1 MTKIIE
7 EFIVRRKEQWL
18 TQKIKSKK
26 EDGAALK
33 QKAEEQFSIRNWI
46 ENASLRA
53 KQLHV
58 VTHVAKL
65 SHPDAKTSAFVASC
79 PQKCDG
85 YLRTGNVNYRNDV
98 YGNAAA
104 LDVYNFLSLNLK
116 DHLSILQAFE
126 RRDPELV
133 QFIMNLELDFESL
146 RENFLKIKNDEAA
159 PQTSSLIKQ
168 VYFPIGENKYHL
180 LSIVSPT
187 GMMSELNQR
196 IRTMRKNAKESPDKL
211 KDSDCQEVNYEQLTN
226 LTKIGFG
233 GSKPQNIS
241 SINNQEH
248 GVFFLLPSLPPEL
261 PKKYLRLP
269 TEDFF
274 KQSIS
279 FKNPQFMCEFE
290 ALERWLNSSLNNQM
304 SRQSIRSHIDNL
316 IDRILLIAQRYQTL
330 DAGWTDAKTTLPIY
344 QRIWLDQAF
353 RTQRQNDDNWRDK
366 LADRMA
372 HWIIDSWER
381 LSHRKRFG
389 DNEIEEIKQLI
400 LSQRELF

>member
-18 TQKIKSKK
+18 TQKIKSGK
-26 EDGAALK
+26 EDEAVLK
-33 QKAEEQFSIRNWI
+33 QKADEQFSMRNWI
-46 ENASLRA
+46 GNASLRA

-65 SHPDAKTSAFVASC
+65 SHPDAKASAFVASC
-79 PQKCDG
+79 SKRNDG
-85 YLRTGNVNYRNDV
+85 YLRTGNVDYQTDV

-104 LDVYNFLSLNLK
+104 LDVYNFLALDLR
-116 DHLSILQAFE
+116 DHLSILEAFE
-126 RRDPELV
+126 RRDLELV
-133 QFIMNLELDFESL
+133 DFIRNLELDFETL
-146 RENFLKIKNDEAA
+146 RENFLKKNDEAA

-187 GMMSELNQR
+187 GMMAQLNQR
-196 IRTMRKNAKESPDKL
+196 IRTIRETTKESREKF
-211 KDSDCQEVNYEQLTN
+211 KDSDCQEVSYEQLTN

-248 GVFFLLPSLPPEL
+248 GVFFLLPSLPPQL
-261 PKKYLRLP
+261 PQKHLRLP

-274 KQSIS
+274 KQSIF
-279 FKNPQFMCEFE
+279 FKNPLFMYEFE

-304 SRQSIRSHIDNL
+304 SRQSIRYHIDNL
-316 IDRILLIAQRYQTL
+316 IDRILLMAQPYQAL
-330 DAGWTDAKTTLPIY
+330 EAGWTEAKTGLPIY
-344 QRIWLDQAF
+344 QKIWLDRAF
-353 RTQRQNDDNWRDK
+353 EMQHQKQDEWRDK
-366 LADRMA
+366 LADRITLWM
-372 HWIIDSWER
+372 IDSWER
-381 LSHRKRFG
+381 VSHRKRFG
-389 DNEIEEIKQLI
+389 DNEIEEIKHMI
-400 LSQRELF
+400 LSQKELF

>member
-18 TQKIKSKK
+18 TQKIKSGK
-26 EDGAALK
+26 EDEAVLK
-33 QKAEEQFSIRNWI
+33 QKADEQFSMRNWI
-46 ENASLRA
+46 GNASLRA

-65 SHPDAKTSAFVASC
+65 SHPDAKASAFVASC
-79 PQKCDG
+79 SKRNDG
-85 YLRTGNVNYRNDV
+85 YLRTGNVDYQTDV

-104 LDVYNFLSLNLK
+104 LDVYNFLALDLR
-116 DHLSILQAFE
+116 DHLSILEAFE
-126 RRDPELV
+126 RRDLELV
-133 QFIMNLELDFESL
+133 DFIRNLELDFETL
-146 RENFLKIKNDEAA
+146 RENFLKKNDEAA

-187 GMMSELNQR
+187 GMMAQLNQR
-196 IRTMRKNAKESPDKL
+196 IRTIRETTKESREKF
-211 KDSDCQEVNYEQLTN
+211 KDSDCQEVSYEQLTN

-248 GVFFLLPSLPPEL
+248 GVFFLLPSLPPQL
-261 PKKYLRLP
+261 PQKHLRLP

-274 KQSIS
+274 KQSIF
-279 FKNPQFMCEFE
+279 FKNPLFMYEFE

-304 SRQSIRSHIDNL
+304 SRQSIRYHIDNL
-316 IDRILLIAQRYQTL
+316 IDRILLMAQPYQAL
-330 DAGWTDAKTTLPIY
+330 EAGWTEAKTGLPIY
-344 QRIWLDQAF
+344 QKIWLDQAF
-353 RTQRQNDDNWRDK
+353 EMQHQNQDEWRDK
-366 LADRMA
+366 LADRITLWM
-372 HWIIDSWER
+372 IDSWEHV
-381 LSHRKRFG
+381 SHRKRFG
-389 DNEIEEIKQLI
+389 DNEIEEIKHMI
-400 LSQRELF
+400 LSQKELF

>member
-18 TQKIKSKK
+18 TQKIKSGK
-26 EDGAALK
+26 EDEAVLK
-33 QKAEEQFSIRNWI
+33 QKADEQFSMRNWI
-46 ENASLRA
+46 GNASLRA

-65 SHPDAKTSAFVASC
+65 SHPDAKASAFVASC
-79 PQKCDG
+79 SKRNDG
-85 YLRTGNVNYRNDV
+85 YLRTGNVDYQTDV

-104 LDVYNFLSLNLK
+104 LDVYNFLALDLR
-116 DHLSILQAFE
+116 DHLSILEAFE
-126 RRDPELV
+126 RRDLELV
-133 QFIMNLELDFESL
+133 DFIRNLELDFETL
-146 RENFLKIKNDEAA
+146 REKFLKKNDEAA

-187 GMMSELNQR
+187 GMMAQLNQR
-196 IRTMRKNAKESPDKL
+196 IRTIRETTKESREKF
-211 KDSDCQEVNYEQLTN
+211 KDSDCQEVSYEQLTN

-248 GVFFLLPSLPPEL
+248 GVFFLLPSLPPQL
-261 PKKYLRLP
+261 PQKHLRLP

-274 KQSIS
+274 KQSIF
-279 FKNPQFMCEFE
+279 FKNPLFMYEFE

-304 SRQSIRSHIDNL
+304 SRQSIRYHIDNL
-316 IDRILLIAQRYQTL
+316 IDRILLMAQPYQAL
-330 DAGWTDAKTTLPIY
+330 EAGWTEAKTGLPIY
-344 QRIWLDQAF
+344 QKIWLDRAF
-353 RTQRQNDDNWRDK
+353 EMQHQNQDEWRDK
-366 LADRMA
+366 LADRITLWM
-372 HWIIDSWER
+372 IDSWER
-381 LSHRKRFG
+381 VSHRKRFG
-389 DNEIEEIKQLI
+389 DNEIEEIKHMI
-400 LSQRELF
+400 LSQKELF

>member
-18 TQKIKSKK
+18 TQKIKSGK
-26 EDGAALK
+26 EDEAVLK
-33 QKAEEQFSIRNWI
+33 QKADEQFSMRNWI
-46 ENASLRA
+46 GNASLRA

-65 SHPDAKTSAFVASC
+65 SHPDAKASAFVASC
-79 PQKCDG
+79 SKRNDG
-85 YLRTGNVNYRNDV
+85 YLRTGNIDYQTDV

-104 LDVYNFLSLNLK
+104 LDVYNFLALDLR
-116 DHLSILQAFE
+116 DHLSILEAFE
-126 RRDPELV
+126 RRDLELV
-133 QFIMNLELDFESL
+133 DFIRNLELDFETL
-146 RENFLKIKNDEAA
+146 RENFLKKNDEAA

-187 GMMSELNQR
+187 GMMAQLNQR
-196 IRTMRKNAKESPDKL
+196 IRTIRETTKESREKF
-211 KDSDCQEVNYEQLTN
+211 KDSDCQEVSYEQLTN

-248 GVFFLLPSLPPEL
+248 GVFFLLPSLPPQL
-261 PKKYLRLP
+261 PQKHLRLP

-274 KQSIS
+274 KQSIF
-279 FKNPQFMCEFE
+279 FKNPLFMYEFE

-304 SRQSIRSHIDNL
+304 SRQSIRYHIDNL
-316 IDRILLIAQRYQTL
+316 IDRILLMAQPYQAL
-330 DAGWTDAKTTLPIY
+330 EAGWTEAKTGLPIY
-344 QRIWLDQAF
+344 QKIWLDRAF
-353 RTQRQNDDNWRDK
+353 EMQHQNQDEWRDK
-366 LADRMA
+366 LADRITLWM
-372 HWIIDSWER
+372 IDSWER
-381 LSHRKRFG
+381 VSHRKRFG
-389 DNEIEEIKQLI
+389 DNEIEEIKHMI
-400 LSQRELF
+400 LSQKELF

>member
-18 TQKIKSKK
+18 TQKIKSGK
-26 EDGAALK
+26 EDEAVLK

-65 SHPDAKTSAFVASC
+65 SHPDAKGSAFVASC
-79 PQKCDG
+79 PKRNDG
-85 YLRTGNVNYRNDV
+85 YLRTGNVNYQTDV

-104 LDVYNFLSLNLK
+104 LDVYNFLSLNFR
-116 DHLSILQAFE
+116 DHLSILEAFE
-126 RRDPELV
+126 RQDSELV
-133 QFIMNLELDFESL
+133 EFIRNLGLDFETL
-146 RENFLKIKNDEAA
+146 RENFLKIKNDGAS

-168 VYFPIGENKYHL
+168 VYFPIGDNKYHL

-187 GMMSELNQR
+187 GMMAELNQR
-196 IRTMRKNAKESPDKL
+196 IRTMRKTVRESPDKL
-211 KDSDCQEVNYEQLTN
+211 KDPNCQEITYEQLTN

-248 GVFFLLPSLPPEL
+248 GVFFLLPSLPPQL
-261 PKKYLRLP
+261 PQKFLRLP
-269 TEDFF
+269 TVDFF
-274 KQSIS
+274 KQAIS
-279 FKNPQFMCEFE
+279 YKNPQFMCEFE

-304 SRQSIRSHIDNL
+304 SRQSIRYHIDNL

-330 DAGWTDAKTTLPIY
+330 DEGWTNTKTTLPMY

-353 RTQRQNDDNWRDK
+353 RTQRQNDDEWRDK

-372 HWIIDSWER
+372 RWIIDSWER

-389 DNEIEEIKQLI
+389 DNEMEEIKRLI
-400 LSQRELF
+400 LSQKELF

>member
-18 TQKIKSKK
+18 TQKIKSGK
-26 EDGAALK
+26 EDEAVLK
-33 QKAEEQFSIRNWI
+33 QKADEQFSMRNWI
-46 ENASLRA
+46 GNASLRA

-65 SHPDAKTSAFVASC
+65 SHPDAKASAFVASC
-79 PQKCDG
+79 SKRNDG
-85 YLRTGNVNYRNDV
+85 YLRTGNVDYQTDV

-104 LDVYNFLSLNLK
+104 LDVYNFLALDLR
-116 DHLSILQAFE
+116 DHLSILEAFE
-126 RRDPELV
+126 RRDLELV
-133 QFIMNLELDFESL
+133 DFIRNLELDFETL
-146 RENFLKIKNDEAA
+146 RENFLKKNDEAA

-187 GMMSELNQR
+187 GMMAQLNQR
-196 IRTMRKNAKESPDKL
+196 IRTIRETTKESREKF
-211 KDSDCQEVNYEQLTN
+211 KDSDCQEVSYEQLTN

-248 GVFFLLPSLPPEL
+248 GVFFLLPSLPPQL
-261 PKKYLRLP
+261 PQKHLRLP

-274 KQSIS
+274 KQSIF
-279 FKNPQFMCEFE
+279 FKNPLFMYEFE

-304 SRQSIRSHIDNL
+304 SRQSIRYHIDNL
-316 IDRILLIAQRYQTL
+316 IDRILLMAQPYQAL
-330 DAGWTDAKTTLPIY
+330 EAGWTEAKTGLPIY
-344 QRIWLDQAF
+344 QKIWLDRAF
-353 RTQRQNDDNWRDK
+353 EMQHQNQNEWRDK
-366 LADRMA
+366 LADRITLWM
-372 HWIIDSWER
+372 IDSWER
-381 LSHRKRFG
+381 VSHRKRFG
-389 DNEIEEIKQLI
+389 DNEIEEIKHMI
-400 LSQRELF
+400 LSQKELF

>member
-18 TQKIKSKK
+18 TQKIKSGK
-26 EDGAALK
+26 EDEAVLK
-33 QKAEEQFSIRNWI
+33 QKADEQFSMRNWI
-46 ENASLRA
+46 GNASLRA

-65 SHPDAKTSAFVASC
+65 SHPDAKASAFVASC
-79 PQKCDG
+79 SKRNDG
-85 YLRTGNVNYRNDV
+85 YLRTGNVDYQTDV

-104 LDVYNFLSLNLK
+104 LDVYNFLALDLR
-116 DHLSILQAFE
+116 DHLSILEAFE
-126 RRDPELV
+126 RRDLELV
-133 QFIMNLELDFESL
+133 DFIRNLELDFETL
-146 RENFLKIKNDEAA
+146 RENFLKKNDEAA

-187 GMMSELNQR
+187 GMMAQLNQR
-196 IRTMRKNAKESPDKL
+196 IRTIRETTKESREKF
-211 KDSDCQEVNYEQLTN
+211 KDADCQEVSYEQLTN

-248 GVFFLLPSLPPEL
+248 GVFFLLPSLPPQL
-261 PKKYLRLP
+261 PQKHLRLP

-274 KQSIS
+274 KQSIF
-279 FKNPQFMCEFE
+279 FKNPLFMYEFE

-304 SRQSIRSHIDNL
+304 SRQSIRYHIDNL
-316 IDRILLIAQRYQTL
+316 IDRILLMAQPYQAL
-330 DAGWTDAKTTLPIY
+330 EAGWTEAKTGLPIY
-344 QRIWLDQAF
+344 QKIWLDRAF
-353 RTQRQNDDNWRDK
+353 EMQHQNQDEWRDK
-366 LADRMA
+366 LADRITLWM
-372 HWIIDSWER
+372 IDSWER
-381 LSHRKRFG
+381 VSHRKRFG
-389 DNEIEEIKQLI
+389 DNEIEEIKHMI
-400 LSQRELF
+400 LSQKELF

>member
-18 TQKIKSKK
+18 TKKIKSGK
-26 EDGAALK
+26 EDEAVLK
-33 QKAEEQFSIRNWI
+33 QKADEQFSMRNWI
-46 ENASLRA
+46 GNASLRA

-65 SHPDAKTSAFVASC
+65 SHPDAKASAFVASC
-79 PQKCDG
+79 SKRNDG
-85 YLRTGNVNYRNDV
+85 YLRTGNVDYQTDV

-104 LDVYNFLSLNLK
+104 LDVYNFLALDLR
-116 DHLSILQAFE
+116 DHLSILEAFE
-126 RRDPELV
+126 RRDLELV
-133 QFIMNLELDFESL
+133 DFIRNLELDFETL
-146 RENFLKIKNDEAA
+146 RENFLKKNDEAA

-187 GMMSELNQR
+187 GMMAQLNQR
-196 IRTMRKNAKESPDKL
+196 IRTIRETTKESREKF
-211 KDSDCQEVNYEQLTN
+211 KDSDCQEVSYEQLTN

-248 GVFFLLPSLPPEL
+248 GVFFLLPSLPPQL
-261 PKKYLRLP
+261 PQKHLRLP

-274 KQSIS
+274 KQSIF
-279 FKNPQFMCEFE
+279 FKNPLFMYEFE

-304 SRQSIRSHIDNL
+304 SRQSIRYHIDNL
-316 IDRILLIAQRYQTL
+316 IDRILLMAQPYQAL
-330 DAGWTDAKTTLPIY
+330 EAGWTEAKTGLPIY
-344 QRIWLDQAF
+344 QKIWLDRAF
-353 RTQRQNDDNWRDK
+353 EMQHQNQDEWRDK
-366 LADRMA
+366 LADRITLWM
-372 HWIIDSWER
+372 IDSWER
-381 LSHRKRFG
+381 VSHRKRFG
-389 DNEIEEIKQLI
+389 DNEIEEIKHMI
-400 LSQRELF
+400 LSQKELF

>member
-18 TQKIKSKK
+18 TQKIKSGK
-26 EDGAALK
+26 EDEAVLK
-33 QKAEEQFSIRNWI
+33 QKADEQFSMRNWI
-46 ENASLRA
+46 GNASLRA

-65 SHPDAKTSAFVASC
+65 SHPDAKASAFVASC
-79 PQKCDG
+79 SKRNDG
-85 YLRTGNVNYRNDV
+85 YLRTGNVDYQTDV

-104 LDVYNFLSLNLK
+104 LDVYNFLALDLR
-116 DHLSILQAFE
+116 DHLSILEAFE
-126 RRDPELV
+126 RRDLELV
-133 QFIMNLELDFESL
+133 DFIRNLELDFETL
-146 RENFLKIKNDEAA
+146 RENFLKKNDEAA

-187 GMMSELNQR
+187 GMMAQLNQR
-196 IRTMRKNAKESPDKL
+196 IRTIRETTKESREKF
-211 KDSDCQEVNYEQLTN
+211 KDSDCQEVSYEQLTN

-248 GVFFLLPSLPPEL
+248 GVFFLLPSLPPQL
-261 PKKYLRLP
+261 PQKHLRLP

-274 KQSIS
+274 KQSIF
-279 FKNPQFMCEFE
+279 FKNPLFMYEFE

-304 SRQSIRSHIDNL
+304 SRQSIRYHIDNL
-316 IDRILLIAQRYQTL
+316 IDRILLMAQPYQAL
-330 DAGWTDAKTTLPIY
+330 EAGWTEAKTGLPIY
-344 QRIWLDQAF
+344 QKIWLDRAF
-353 RTQRQNDDNWRDK
+353 EMQHQNQDEWRDK
-366 LADRMA
+366 LADRITLWM
-372 HWIIDSWER
+372 IDSWER
-381 LSHRKRFG
+381 VSHRKRFG
-389 DNEIEEIKQLI
+389 DNEIEEIKHMI
-400 LSQRELF
+400 LSQKELF

>member
-18 TQKIKSKK
+18 TQKIKSGK
-26 EDGAALK
+26 EDEAVLK
-33 QKAEEQFSIRNWI
+33 QKADEQFSMRNWI
-46 ENASLRA
+46 GNASLRA

-65 SHPDAKTSAFVASC
+65 SHPDAKASAFVASC
-79 PQKCDG
+79 SKRNDG
-85 YLRTGNVNYRNDV
+85 YLRTGNVDYQTDV

-104 LDVYNFLSLNLK
+104 LDVYNFLALDLR
-116 DHLSILQAFE
+116 DHLSILEAFE
-126 RRDPELV
+126 RRDLELV
-133 QFIMNLELDFESL
+133 DFIRNLELDFETL
-146 RENFLKIKNDEAA
+146 RENFLKKNDEAA

-187 GMMSELNQR
+187 GMMAQLNQR
-196 IRTMRKNAKESPDKL
+196 IRTIRETTKESQEKF
-211 KDSDCQEVNYEQLTN
+211 KDSDCQEVSYEQLTN

-248 GVFFLLPSLPPEL
+248 GVFFLLPSLPPQL
-261 PKKYLRLP
+261 PQKHLRLP

-274 KQSIS
+274 KQSIF
-279 FKNPQFMCEFE
+279 FKNPLFMYEFE

-304 SRQSIRSHIDNL
+304 SRQSIRYHIDNL
-316 IDRILLIAQRYQTL
+316 IDRILLMAQPYQAL
-330 DAGWTDAKTTLPIY
+330 EAGWTEAKTGLPIY
-344 QRIWLDQAF
+344 QKIWLDRAF
-353 RTQRQNDDNWRDK
+353 EMQHQNQDEWRDK
-366 LADRMA
+366 LADRITLWM
-372 HWIIDSWER
+372 IDSWER
-381 LSHRKRFG
+381 VSHRKRFG
-389 DNEIEEIKQLI
+389 DNEIEEIKHMI
-400 LSQRELF
+400 LSQKELF